1 MKYAIEGG
9 GHVEAAS
16 PLELVEAL
24 RQDAMAWVP
33 SVGIEDYMDGLAAR
47 SRIQDGSTI
56 RTDSVEHFV
65 ADLVQVGFLTP
76 EADPAP

>member
-24 RQDAMAWVP
+24 RQDAMGWAP
-33 SVGIEDYMDGLAAR
+33 SVSIEDYMEDLAAR
-47 SRIQDGSTI
+47 SKMQDGSTV
-56 RTDSVEHFV
+56 RTDSLDHFI
-65 ADLVQVGFLTP
+65 ADLVQNGFLTP
-76 EADPAP
+76 VS